1 MISPP
6 SLNLAVIG
14 NGTISALIDQ
24 KGSLVWMCWPRVDG
38 DPIFC
43 SLVDGKA
50 PQDGFFSIGFDEPG
64 ATTEQSYVRN
74 TAIVR
79 TVVTAANGASF
90 VITDFAPRF
99 HLFGRLYNPPM
110 IVRRLEPL
118 HGLCRIRVNLRPRMG
133 NGSLRPTR
141 VMGSNHVRYSSECGA
156 IRVTTDAPVSYIA
169 TEGAFILAQPLTLIL
184 HADEALANS
193 IPRVSREFHD
203 QTQESWLEW
212 VRHLNVPFDYQEAVI
227 RAAITLQLCSFEQ
240 TGAIVAALTTSI
252 PEAIDTE
259 RNWDYRYCW
268 IRDAYFTV
276 QALNRVGA
284 SVTMERF
291 IDYVTNIIA
300 MERGPNLKPV
310 YAVLPEMALEERVAP
325 DLAGYRGI
333 GPVRI
338 GNDAVNQ
345 IQHDVYGSVILAA
358 SQMFFDERLP
368 KKGDAA
374 LFTMLEPLGMRA
386 LSVALTPDAGIWE
399 YRGKPSVHTYSA
411 AMCWVACDRLARI
424 ATKLGLTESAG
435 HWRVSADDLRKV
447 ILARA
452 WNPSLQCY
460 TGSLDSD
467 HVDASALLLHE
478 LGVVPADDP
487 KFIATVSVVGGLLQR
502 NGHLFRYAA
511 PDDFGA
517 PTSAFTVCTFW
528 YIDALAAIG
537 RQDEARAMFEGIL
550 AKRNHVGLLS
560 EDIDPATG
568 ELWGNFP
575 QTYSMV
581 GVIIA
586 AMRLSRNWE
595 QAR

>member
-1 MISPP
+1 MLTS
-6 SLNLAVIG
+6 SH
-14 NGTISALIDQ
+14 
-24 KGSLVWMCWPRVDG
+24 LVPTD
-38 DPIFC
+38 
-43 SLVDGKA
+43 
-50 PQDGFFSIGFDEPG
+50 
-64 ATTEQSYVRN
+64 
-74 TAIVR
+74 VR